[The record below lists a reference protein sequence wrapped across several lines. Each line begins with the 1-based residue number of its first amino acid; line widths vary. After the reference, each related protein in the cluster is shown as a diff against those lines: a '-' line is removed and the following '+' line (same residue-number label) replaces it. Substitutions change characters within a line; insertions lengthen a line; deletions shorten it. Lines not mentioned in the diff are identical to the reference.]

1 MLPRAGHVRVDPK
14 CVTSVYGI
22 KFTEMRDGLSIEPV
36 RVRRP
41 CGAILVLTRNYRPT
55 VRNTA
60 EIVLLPVLRMFD
72 GGFSGIRSL
81 SGSSVAG
88 AIIYRSIMR

>member
-1 MLPRAGHVRVDPK
+1 MRVDPK

-41 CGAILVLTRNYRPT
+41 CGAIITRNYRPT

-60 EIVLLPVLRMFD
+60 EIVLLPVLCMFD

>member
-1 MLPRAGHVRVDPK
+1 MRVDPK

-41 CGAILVLTRNYRPT
+41 CGAIFTRNYRPT

-60 EIVLLPVLRMFD
+60 EIVLLPVLCMFD

-88 AIIYRSIMR
+88 AII

>member
-1 MLPRAGHVRVDPK
+1 MRVDPK

-41 CGAILVLTRNYRPT
+41 CGAILVLTRNLSART

-60 EIVLLPVLRMFD
+60 EIVLLPVLCMFD

>member
-1 MLPRAGHVRVDPK
+1 MRVDPK

-41 CGAILVLTRNYRPT
+41 CGAILVLRVIIGRLCVTA
-55 VRNTA
+55 NTA
-60 EIVLLPVLRMFD
+60 EIVLLPVLCMFD

-88 AIIYRSIMR
+88 AIIFRSIMR